1 MTSLRFKHGRDNL
14 LVTLLTSCLGL
25 ASDEWS
31 CGESPSFEASP
42 DLVLEKPVDH
52 GVSQLLT
59 LTDQIRPPVNMAT
72 LVPPPDV
79 RLLLPPLLACL
90 PTAFASCQPPPAL
103 SPLLS
108 PILQQRVRLLSATA
122 DTPTDSWLPLLC
134 WEPGAAEKLPSL
146 VQSEAFESH
155 PVSGEIEFGEAGPI
169 EYRRLDEETLQA
181 KVDIKDIGLTIVYT
195 WCHGSEEENHNSWRV
210 AEVSPLDT
218 RSEHATLDWCP
229 SISIAETKAK
239 EVKAIVQDVQGTA
252 GPRGMV
258 RQASGREDVEMNGN
272 HGADEHANDEDEDDY
287 WAQYDKT
294 PGRTP
299 ATHSPLPGLA
309 PRSENRGRS
318 ASEAAYFEQYSQV
331 QPEMDN
337 DDPSEYRTA
346 TGESSLNGNVMAD
359 AMKPSLGDHSNGT
372 VRNPPYIHRQ
382 SQESASFVPLEL
394 VPPSENSAAAPSAS
408 ETAIKQ
414 HVSTSI
420 KSLFRLC
427 RNAGIE
433 RAEFDEL
440 VHTEL
445 ETLSMMAEDD

>member
-1 MTSLRFKHGRDNL
+1 
-14 LVTLLTSCLGL
+14 
-25 ASDEWS
+25 
-31 CGESPSFEASP
+31 
-42 DLVLEKPVDH
+42 
-52 GVSQLLT
+52 
-59 LTDQIRPPVNMAT
+59 MAT

-90 PTAFASCQPPPAL
+90 PTAFASSQPPPAL
-103 SPLLS
+103 LPLLS

-122 DTPTDSWLPLLC
+122 ATPTDSWLPLLC
-134 WEPGAAEKLPSL
+134 WEPGAAEKLPSV

-169 EYRRLDEETLQA
+169 DYRRLDEETLQA
-181 KVDIKDIGLTIVYT
+181 KVDIKDIGLLIVYT
-195 WCHGSEEENHNSWRV
+195 WCQGNEEENRNSWRV

-239 EVKAIVQDVQGTA
+239 EVKAIVQEVQGTG

-258 RQASGREDVEMNGN
+258 RQASDREEAEINRD
-272 HGADEHANDEDEDDY
+272 HGAEEEANDEDEDDY

-299 ATHSPLPGLA
+299 ATHSPMPDLA
-309 PRSENRGRS
+309 SRTENRGRS
-318 ASEAAYFEQYSQV
+318 ASEAACFEQYSQV

-346 TGESSLNGNVMAD
+346 TGKSSLNGNVMAD
-359 AMKPSLGDHSNGT
+359 AMKPHLGDHSNGT
-372 VRNPPYIHRQ
+372 VRESTDSHGQ
-382 SQESASFVPLEL
+382 SHKPASFIPLEL
-394 VPPSENSAAAPSAS
+394 VSRPENSATAPSAS

-433 RAEFDEL
+433 RTDFDEL